1 MVVGFGLC
9 GPLDLQITAQAS
21 IPTRKHHP
29 RLQQSAQ
36 LWMPFELYREIKIFC
51 DESKL
56 REWMDFP
63 CPGNKDFLTMNRF
76 ELSKAQELVVIQV
89 CTIHL
94 LDQLHTAKQKQQYTY
109 ISRTIIFTKVHLQF
123 TLHLELTNPSTV
135 TYADNCG

>member
-1 MVVGFGLC
+1 MDHWTYRSQHKHLFQPANTIQGFSNRRNC
-9 GPLDLQITAQAS
+9 GC
-21 IPTRKHHP
+21 
-29 RLQQSAQ
+29 RLN
-36 LWMPFELYREIKIFC
+36 LYREIKIFC

-56 REWMDFP
+56 KEWMDFP
-63 CPGNKDFLTMNRF
+63 CPGNKDFLAMNRF
-76 ELSKAQELVVIQV
+76 ELSKVQELVVIQV

-123 TLHLELTNPSTV
+123 TVHLELTNPSTV